1 YGLRHEFPIKELL
14 QLVNITRST
23 YYYWMK
29 QLNYPNPNAEVKEL
43 IQVIKTMGV
52 MASNNTAHSFVLEY
66 FKMLTGWVCTVT
78 ST

>member
-1 YGLRHEFPIKELL
+1 
-14 QLVNITRST
+14 
-23 YYYWMK
+23 MK